1 MRGLKYVQTSF
12 FGVCKPGRFR
22 PGYTYTAININKSQ
36 PKIKGENM
44 EKIYYPN
51 EETVKNAMQTDDPLL
66 LLVAHDGRRLIVSSI
81 DDAGEHLI
89 LLRLAGYEDM
99 DLDNYFRLVV
109 NKDGADWTF
118 VCPSNYE
125 NITNK
130 SKRIQ
135 RFYKDGFSIIPLAL
149 NEIGYMVGIDIP
161 RRYRRHIDMM

>member
-1 MRGLKYVQTSF
+1 MV
-12 FGVCKPGRFR
+12 
-22 PGYTYTAININKSQ
+22 I
-36 PKIKGENM
+36 
-44 EKIYYPN
+44 
-51 EETVKNAMQTDDPLL
+51 
-66 LLVAHDGRRLIVSSI
+66 IVSPFIFSI
-81 DDAGEHLI
+81 LHDLIFYPVFCSLSKHLI
-89 LLRLAGYEDM
+89 LLRLAGFEDI
-99 DLDNYFRLVV
+99 DLDKYFRLVV

-135 RFYKDGFSIIPLAL
+135 RFYKDGFSNIPLAL